1 METELIVTII
11 LAIAGWAWGVYQFVQ
26 KRRWQKK
33 DQLLEWRYEA
43 YNKFMNKLDELN
55 GSMRSNPNLIFGD
68 TASFFKVIMGGSTE
82 EINDALI
89 KYNQSLIDMV
99 KEATEPL
106 LIINQEVNSLTL
118 IASDEL
124 KEKLK
129 YLKELVTDF
138 NNEMQNCLSMVSA
151 TDSSSFKAFETL
163 GYNKRWLEYQGLYEE
178 IVELMR
184 KELDV
189 R

>member
-1 METELIVTII
+1 
-11 LAIAGWAWGVYQFVQ
+11 
-26 KRRWQKK
+26 
-33 DQLLEWRYEA
+33 
-43 YNKFMNKLDELN
+43 
-55 GSMRSNPNLIFGD
+55 
-68 TASFFKVIMGGSTE
+68 MGGSTE
-82 EINDALI
+82 ETNDALI